1 MVVVVVVV
9 REAMVVV
16 VQAVVEGEGKKWRQA
31 SSDCTRVFHSA
42 MDVLLEPIIRPGLNA
57 MKNTLT
63 PRRLVR

>member
-42 MDVLLEPIIRPGLNA
+42 VSREL
-57 MKNTLT
+57 
-63 PRRLVR
+63 